1 MTPWNVLR
9 HQCHVVPLGTEVSVL
24 AVVAIVIVVS
34 VVAGVCVVVVVAV
47 VIVVSVVS
55 VANPDLHIRGRGGG
69 RSSRPWGKEGAVSKK
84 IFFGPSGLILVE
96 K

>member
-1 MTPWNVLR
+1 MFILLTHLMYDPVKCPETPVP
-9 HQCHVVPLGTEVSVL
+9 CVPLGTEVSVV

-47 VIVVSVVS
+47 VGVVIVVSVVS

-69 RSSRPWGKEGAVSKK
+69 GGVIQTLR
-84 IFFGPSGLILVE
+84 
-96 K
+96 